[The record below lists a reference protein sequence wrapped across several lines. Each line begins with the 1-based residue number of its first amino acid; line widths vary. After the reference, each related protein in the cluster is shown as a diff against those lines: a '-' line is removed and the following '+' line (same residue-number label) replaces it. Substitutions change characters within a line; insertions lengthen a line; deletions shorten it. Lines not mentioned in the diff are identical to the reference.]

1 MKAVNV
7 RQLQSNPS
15 AALQAAREHPVMVL
29 RRDRPEALL
38 VHLDNDA
45 MLAEPSVRQALAVA
59 LYRDQCLSLGRA
71 AHFSGIPL
79 AQFIRHVSR
88 LGIPVVR
95 GGAETV
101 REDAEALAAWNDGLG
116 VERRVGQA

>member
-7 RQLQSNPS
+7 RQLKNNPS
-15 AALQAAREHPVMVL
+15 AALRAARDHPVMVL
-29 RRDRPEALL
+29 NRDRPEALL
-38 VHLDNDA
+38 VHLDEDS
-45 MLAEPSVRQALAVA
+45 MLAEPGIRQALAAA

-79 AQFIRHVSR
+79 AEFIRHVSR

-95 GGAETV
+95 G
-101 REDAEALAAWNDGLG
+101 EAAG
-116 VERRVGQA
+116 VEEDVEVLAGWRSGALP

>member
-7 RQLQSNPS
+7 SQLQSNPS

-71 AHFSGIPL
+71 AHFSGVPL

-95 GGAETV
+95 GDAGTV
-101 REDAEALAAWNDGLG
+101 QEDAEALVAWKGGLD
-116 VERRVGQA
+116 VARPLGQA